1 MHVMTLAHRSS
12 EGSYVVVEEPEPP
25 AAELLTDGNDRA
37 VQPGPWSAPR
47 PCCRRRIR
55 AVKNGRSGSSGSL
68 PLHRYTC
75 KIAAAIAILG
85 SIHTIGWATA
95 CTGLRYRKHVH
106 ALPV

>member
-1 MHVMTLAHRSS
+1 MHVTSLAHRSS

-37 VQPGPWSAPR
+37 VQPGHWSAPR
-47 PCCRRRIR
+47 PCCGRRIR

-75 KIAAAIAILG
+75 KIAAAIASLG
-85 SIHTIGWATA
+85 RFTPLARQQLVQPET
-95 CTGLRYRKHVH
+95 RH